1 MGWIV
6 HHAIIVTAHGDSD
19 ITRAREEARRL
30 FQGYVSDVIESPI
43 NGYWSFLIPP
53 DGSKEG
59 WPESDAG
66 DAQRAQFHAWIAA
79 QAYEDGSNSFDVVE
93 VAYGEVQQPVVTMSN
108 GQATGARLKGC

>member
-6 HHAIIVTAHGDSD
+6 HHAIIVTTFSDSD
-19 ITRAREEARRL
+19 IQRAHEEARRV
-30 FQGYVSDVIESPI
+30 FQGYVTDVIESPI
-43 NGYWSFLIPP
+43 NGYRSFFIPS

-59 WPESDAG
+59 WPDSDAG
-66 DAQRAQFHAWIAA
+66 DARRAQFHAWITA

-93 VAYGEVQQPVVTMSN
+93 VAYGEVHQPVVTMSN